1 MPVMPMRTQDIQ
13 NETNLNRLEV
23 RQIARFPML
32 GNKLFKDWQGS
43 SRFAVNGNR
52 RQHTNDANETYMGL
66 KITSVN
72 GLPINQI
79 SHWHSHRDTLKPPSG
94 AKMGKA

>member
-1 MPVMPMRTQDIQ
+1 MPMRTQDIQ
-13 NETNLNRLEV
+13 NETNLNRPEV

-52 RQHTNDANETYMGL
+52 RQHTNDANETYGT
-66 KITSVN
+66 KIHTREW
-72 GLPINQI
+72 PPHYQI
-79 SHWHSHRDTLKPPSG
+79 SHWHSHRDTLKPHSG
-94 AKMGKA
+94 AKHD

>member
-23 RQIARFPML
+23 RQIARLPML

-52 RQHTNDANETYMGL
+52 RQHTNDANETYGT
-66 KITSVN
+66 KNHIRE
-72 GLPINQI
+72 
-79 SHWHSHRDTLKPPSG
+79 WPPHHPD
-94 AKMGKA
+94 